1 MRCVAATPARV
12 LAASPGDRF
21 YAICFAMIAKL
32 ILVAI
37 GATQGATATLVDV
50 ASARRAIGTPSAA
63 ATAARIE
70 QHASRGSTDAL
81 VGELRAVLADPT
93 LEAAAQE
100 WLLESGLHGLRR
112 LPATPAARA
121 LVAELSTRAP
131 RIFTRVEPEHGSHAV
146 PLYDVGAVA
155 RYTERDWVRGEAR
168 VAATKALALG
178 TADALEAWLE
188 QDGSPRAMAVRNGIL
203 DAWRATKAERLEGQR
218 AAVVAAMHAGRDA
231 DRLALELA
239 RRLRDPELYSLTI
252 GHAEPAVALTAVQ
265 AAERE
270 LDSVT
275 ALGVLGKAADREPI
289 ASAALLAIGRLAA
302 ADSAAQQVLL
312 DRLSDPVSGDS
323 AAAALARIDD
333 PGVTASLGTRLK
345 DAKDETTRRRV
356 ALALRLNGS
365 PAARDTLGRL
375 VESKQGSPQLR
386 KEVAAWLAR
395 GR

>member
-1 MRCVAATPARV
+1 M
-12 LAASPGDRF
+12 
-21 YAICFAMIAKL
+21 
-32 ILVAI
+32 AI
-37 GATQGATATLVDV
+37 GATQSASATVVDV
-50 ASARRAIGTPSAA
+50 ATARRAIGTPSAA

-155 RYTERDWVRGEAR
+155 RNTERDWARGEAR

-178 TADALEAWLE
+178 NADALEAWLA
-188 QDGSPRAMAVRNGIL
+188 QDDSPRAMAVRNGIL

-218 AAVVAAMHAGRDA
+218 AAVVAAMHGGRDA

-252 GHAEPAVALTAVQ
+252 GHAEPAVALAAVQ

-270 LDSVT
+270 LDSLT
-275 ALGVLGKAADREPI
+275 ALGVLRQG
-289 ASAALLAIGRLAA
+289 GRSRAH
-302 ADSAAQQVLL
+302 
-312 DRLSDPVSGDS
+312 RL
-323 AAAALARIDD
+323 
-333 PGVTASLGTRLK
+333 
-345 DAKDETTRRRV
+345 RR
-356 ALALRLNGS
+356 
-365 PAARDTLGRL
+365 AARDRQAGR
-375 VESKQGSPQLR
+375 R
-386 KEVAAWLAR
+386 
-395 GR
+395 

>member
-1 MRCVAATPARV
+1 
-12 LAASPGDRF
+12 
-21 YAICFAMIAKL
+21 MIAKL

-252 GHAEPAVALTAVQ
+252 GHAEPAVALAAVQ

-333 PGVTASLGTRLK
+333 PGVTASLGMRLK

-365 PAARDTLGRL
+365 PAARETLGRL
-375 VESKQGSPQLR
+375 VESKQGSTHLR
-386 KEVAAWLAR
+386 KDVAAWLAR